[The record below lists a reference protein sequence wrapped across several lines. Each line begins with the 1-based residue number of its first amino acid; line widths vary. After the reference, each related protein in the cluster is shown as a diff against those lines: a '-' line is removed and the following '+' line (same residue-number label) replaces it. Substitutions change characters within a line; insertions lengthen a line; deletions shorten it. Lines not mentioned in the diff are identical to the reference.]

1 MLEATLLA
9 KAQCIVRS
17 SIIGTH
23 ENEQM
28 LLYKMNPTCTD
39 IIMLYQMNNLKMFR
53 HSIFIF
59 INKNNSLENMAK
71 VFSQKHDKSIYTPKT
86 ANNSSNV
93 I

>member
-17 SIIGTH
+17 SIIGSH

-28 LLYKMNPTCTD
+28 LYKMNPTCTD
-39 IIMLYQMNNLKMFR
+39 VIYQMNNLKMFE

-59 INKNNSLENMAK
+59 INKNNSLENMAN
-71 VFSQKHDKSIYTPKT
+71 VFSQKHDKYLHH
-86 ANNSSNV
+86 
-93 I
+93 